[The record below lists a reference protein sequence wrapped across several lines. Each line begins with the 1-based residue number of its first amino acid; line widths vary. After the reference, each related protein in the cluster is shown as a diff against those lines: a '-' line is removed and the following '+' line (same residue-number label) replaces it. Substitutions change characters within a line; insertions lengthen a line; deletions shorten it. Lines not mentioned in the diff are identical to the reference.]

1 MPIIVCSFLR
11 LVLSFYAPTL
21 FGQTLTIEQ
30 VMTPTELRATGV
42 VTLTATQKA
51 ALNRWLNDYTQL
63 ILKVNKGEASTP
75 VARTG
80 EYLFVGSG
88 HWIDSVSS
96 GGRVVTLEDGSLW
109 EINPVD
115 QIDTSLWLPVTDISV
130 IKARFPIGQYMY
142 ELINKDDGETALAKY
157 LGKAEADQGSHLVTT
172 H

>member
-88 HWIDSVSS
+88 HWIDSVSI

-130 IKARFPIGQYMY
+130 IKARSPIGQYMY